1 MFLSL
6 LNYCRCNT
14 SGIVVFLFSIFTLLA
29 AVSCFD
35 NPAALEPFQPDFYLS
50 SITFTGD
57 STGDSRRQP
66 LTRDSGENR
75 FSLEKGVP
83 FCQYTVCWNS
93 AIADSVISY
102 SLHRSTSPE
111 IYSDSSGVTI
121 IGTTTD
127 TVLVDSNSMQ
137 WGVTY
142 YYAVSALS
150 SDSTILW
157 SDEGSILTPSSPLPT
172 SSEISAND
180 LLLGRSLLSW
190 TVCPDEDFYS
200 YTLLRDNYYGMHVCD
215 TLAVFLG
222 SQDTIFTDSILP
234 TYVPRYYKVVTTNT
248 SGFTSESNVLTYN
261 PSPGLPWRVDRDWEG
276 PYAFPTYSVLST
288 LKQSLSGD
296 YIYFKDRI
304 ERSSSPDWERITR
317 LSTSTMYE
325 TSISSDEAFCDFVHA
340 SQQGALLTS
349 RPISEYLNVIELRDE
364 FSLDLLDSL
373 EVDFEC
379 SGMLAFPFGGNAIV
393 HPEGSSVTYVL
404 DIQQMELVDTLSY
417 SFEFG
422 QILDGYGA
430 YVWGGSGG
438 LRRID
443 ETTLDVAASSLI
455 DVMDGIIVSSQGE
468 LCVISTDG
476 VYHRLNSGTL
486 SENYS
491 VPLPGSPRRS
501 ALVESEGIVYAYL
514 FDNTP
519 EPITVYNTESL
530 TSPGQVI
537 YKDGM
542 EDLHIGGM
550 ITIQARNEIWCSSV
564 WDVDRVGLIS
574 IAN

>member
-1 MFLSL
+1 MFFLLLS
-6 LNYCRCNT
+6 YCRCKIAC
-14 SGIVVFLFSIFTLLA
+14 IVVFLFSIFILLA
-29 AVSCFD
+29 AVSCFN
-35 NPAALEPFQPDFYLS
+35 NPAEPEPFQPDFYLS

-57 STGDSRRQP
+57 STGESRRQL
-66 LTRDSGENR
+66 LTRSSCENR
-75 FSLEKGVP
+75 LLLEKGVP

-93 AIADSVISY
+93 AIADSVLSY
-102 SLHRSTSPE
+102 SLRRSTSPE
-111 IYSDSSGVTI
+111 IYSDSSGVII

-127 TVLVDSNSMQ
+127 TVFVDSNSME
-137 WGVTY
+137 WGTTY
-142 YYAVSALS
+142 YYAVSALK

-172 SSEISAND
+172 PSEISAVD

-190 TVCPDEDFYS
+190 TVSPDEDFYS
-200 YTLLRDNYYGMHVCD
+200 YTLLRDNYQGMHVCD
-215 TLAVFLG
+215 TLGVFYG
-222 SQDTIFTDSILP
+222 SQDSIFTDSILP
-234 TYVPRYYKVVTTNT
+234 TYVPRYYKVVTTNA
-248 SGFTSESNVLTYN
+248 SGFSSESNVLCYY
-261 PSPGLPWRVDRDWEG
+261 PGSGLPWRVHRYWEG
-276 PYAFPTYSVLST
+276 PYEFHTYSVSGI

-304 ERSSSPDWERITR
+304 RQSTYWYRITR
-317 LSTSTMYE
+317 MSTSTTSN
-325 TSISSDEAFCDFVHA
+325 TSIYSDEAFCDFVHA

-349 RPISEYLNVIELRDE
+349 KSISEYLNAIELRDE
-364 FSLDLLDSL
+364 FSLELLDSL

-379 SGMLAFPFGGNAIV
+379 SGMLAFPVGGNAIV

-417 SFEFG
+417 SFTSG
-422 QILDGYGA
+422 QILDGYGS
-430 YVWGGSGG
+430 YVWGESGG

-476 VYHRLNSGTL
+476 VFHRLNSETL

-491 VPLPGSPRRS
+491 VPLPGSPLRS
-501 ALVESEGIVYAYL
+501 ALVEYENTVYAYL
-514 FDNTP
+514 WENP
-519 EPITVYNTESL
+519 SEPMTVYNTENL
-530 TSPGQVI
+530 TCPGQVT
-537 YKDGM
+537 YKEGM
-542 EDLHIGGM
+542 EQVAILGVIS
-550 ITIQARNEIWCSSV
+550 IQKRNEIWCSYLNINEY
-564 WDVDRVGLIS
+564 DTGLFS